1 MKSTFTKITALILSA
16 ALMFSANDVISFA
29 QGGQNLREIAV
40 ADENDGENQ
49 GDSGED
55 GQIEKAEE
63 SGLSSSD
70 PEESQSTSSNPDE
83 SQSSSSDPDESNPP
97 STNPPSTDPDES
109 ESPSTELQKFEIT
122 NIKLVDTANNE
133 EILKNDDNKYYTSK
147 SALTAEIDIVNGT
160 DKEISL
166 EVDGKKCDDY
176 DGKSG
181 IYSYAIVLS
190 AQEENKINFKLINE
204 DSVIEECITIVYD
217 ATSPEMQIQHMAGD
231 DNRILHAEPADA
243 DSQYKLYTNSREFR
257 VELEASDSNSGIAAV
272 QIKIGDI
279 DVELQEQENKYSYD
293 FTNIG
298 DNQIITYAATDKTGN
313 CKEVV
318 YKVYF
323 NDEAP
328 EMQIQHKA
336 GDDNHILNVE
346 PADADADSQYKLY
359 TNSRKFRV
367 ELEASDSNP
376 GIAAVQAKVGGIDVD
391 LQKEENKYSYEFTNI
406 EDKQVITYTATD
418 KAGNCKEAVYE
429 ICFNDEAPD
438 MEIQHVIEG
447 ENRRTLFEESIG
459 NKEKKLYTNKTD
471 FMVELKVTDDA
482 SRVEEVHAIVG
493 TDKKVL
499 QMKDGAVD
507 EYFYNLADVEDG
519 QVIKY
524 IVTDKA
530 GNRKESSVYKVC
542 VDNKNPKWG
551 MDGDAIELKDNRTI
565 SVQAQDDKSGI
576 NRIYIEEEDNDFSA
590 GNEKNEYTF
599 ALDDKI
605 IQEIK
610 NKNIEILKRK
620 IVLEDKAGNKEE
632 KEFNLLFDFT
642 APEIR
647 IVVSKDGDG
656 KVFSEGPESDKVYYT
671 TTNCTLE
678 IEVEDKKKGGYN
690 SGAQTFKIKD
700 VTDDGVGANYTCKE
714 GINKYKISC
723 QFKDQEEGEK
733 KYEFTVKD
741 KMSNIYS
748 CKVEIIYDTQEPQIR
763 IDGLKKLEG
772 ASYYNQPDVSVQII
786 EKNFIKDT
794 EGKFDK
800 NELKLEIVDLGN
812 NQKYLVTDGWDQ
824 KGDKTNI
831 CTFDMKDGV
840 YKLNARC
847 KDKLGNEKVFSIDK
861 LIIDTKEPEVSIEYG
876 LDEEKG
882 KTHYNKS
889 ATIQVTDK
897 NFDDNCNWE
906 VVELGSEKKY
916 KDLKWEKG
924 EKLDTYFSTIQYEDE
939 GTYQFKF
946 SCSDKAGNKNGE
958 GVVSDQIIIDHTAPQ
973 ITVSLDDKKPVSG
986 NVYKVERVATVTIEE
1001 QNFEG
1006 QNVEIVWT
1014 GAAQKNDLPKL
1025 SKWESAGIIH
1035 TATISFKND
1044 GKYEFKIK
1052 CTDNAGNERESQK
1065 IEEFIIDRE
1074 APVIKVEYPSGYNA
1088 QAENQFSKEP
1098 INIKVTVVDDN
1109 FDEMSGLQIIK
1120 QGASIEPKTD
1130 RKSPDGNVFVY
1141 DVSMQDDGEYKFDIS
1156 AKDKAGNETTQ
1167 ECVRDTTI
1175 DRTRPKIDLTFTD
1188 EGAKNQ
1194 KYYKKRTATIKITE
1208 MNFDESKVVLEPVGA
1223 SAALPAISGWS
1234 GSGGDIHMATLEF
1247 DKDGIY
1253 NFVVKCTDIAGN
1265 EQDKVGESHEFIIDQ
1280 TNPTVKIEYDKDSPV
1295 NEKYHN
1301 AFRTAKV
1308 IVTDENFD
1316 EKCTMKFDI
1325 TSDGDKPQI
1334 GKWTK
1339 SGASGSSQ
1347 YTCEVFFDKDGE
1359 YSFKFSCED
1368 LAGNKSNVENGGSF
1382 VIDTTKP
1389 EISVTYDNNNAKN
1402 GKYYNNSRTA
1412 TITIKDKAFADNL
1425 VSVESLNPSGGNGLP
1440 SMSAWTASGDTH
1452 TAKISFMEDGSYGF
1466 RVKCTDLADNAAK
1479 DYLGEVF
1486 IIDRSAPEVVFGGV
1500 RKNSANNGVA
1510 APTLKCTDAYLD
1522 EAGTQIILTGTNH
1535 GQLSGIAQKSTIK
1548 DGIQM
1553 VYPDFEH
1560 TQDMD
1565 DFYTLTVKAVDL
1577 AGNETEDELNF
1588 SINRFGSTYRISTD
1602 TQKLVSGYY
1611 IGKAPTITVTEIN
1624 IDELE
1629 YGEVTISKDGQTV
1642 TLRQGSDYAV
1652 AKEGEEENWKSY
1664 TYSIKPGNF
1673 AKDGVYSVGFY
1684 SKDKAS
1690 NTSDNRIKGKEIE
1703 FALDTTAPSIVA
1715 DGIESGMTYNEKSR
1729 EVTVDVKDNMFLT
1742 RLTVTDND
1750 ETLVDMSESELAENG
1765 GIVTFTLGEA
1775 DGLRDV
1781 VITAM
1786 DKVNNVQ
1793 KLEFLDVLIT
1803 SKKEVITTIENEKAV
1818 ADTEENIVKPVA
1830 GAGIVLPS
1838 YDEDDS
1844 LLYMVIEVMSA
1855 AVLIT
1860 AVVTFY
1866 RKKRKIRK

>member
-1 MKSTFTKITALILSA
+1 MRSTFTKITALILSA

-29 QGGQNLREIAV
+29 KGGQNLREIVV

-49 GDSGED
+49 GGSGSGEA
-55 GQIEKAEE
+55 IEKPDE
-63 SGLSSSD
+63 SQPTSSD
-70 PEESQSTSSNPDE
+70 PDESQSTSSKPDE
-83 SQSSSSDPDESNPP
+83 SQSSSSDPDESDPP

-109 ESPSTELQKFEIT
+109 DPPSTELQKFEIT
-122 NIKLVDTANNE
+122 NIKLVDTANKE
-133 EILKNDDNKYYTSK
+133 EIQKNDDNKYYTSK
-147 SALTAEIDIVNGT
+147 SALTAEIAIVNDT
-160 DKEISL
+160 DKKISL
-166 EVDGKKCDDY
+166 KVDETKCDDY

-181 IYSYAIVLS
+181 IYNYAIVLS
-190 AQEENKINFKLINE
+190 DEKEKEITFQLINDE
-204 DSVIEECITIVYD
+204 GVTNQECITIVYD

-231 DNRILHAEPADA
+231 DNRLLHAEPADA

-272 QIKIGDI
+272 QVKVGDN
-279 DVELQEQENKYSYD
+279 DVELQEQENKYSYE
-293 FTNIG
+293 FTDIG
-298 DNQIITYAATDKTGN
+298 DNQVITYAATDKTGN

-323 NDEAP
+323 DDEAP

-336 GDDNHILNVE
+336 GNDDHILHVE
-346 PADADADSQYKLY
+346 PADADSQYKLY
-359 TNSRKFRV
+359 TNSREFHV

-376 GIAAVQAKVGGIDVD
+376 GIAAVQAKIDDNDVE
-391 LQKEENKYSYEFTNI
+391 LKKQENKYSYEFTNV
-406 EDKQVITYTATD
+406 EDKQVITYTVTD
-418 KAGNCKEAVYE
+418 KAGNCKKAVYE
-429 ICFNDEAPD
+429 VCFNDEAPD

-459 NKEKKLYTNKTD
+459 DGEKMLYTNKTD

-493 TDKKVL
+493 TDKKDL
-499 QMKDGAVD
+499 QKKDGAVD

-519 QVIKY
+519 QAIKY

-542 VDNKNPKWG
+542 VDDEKPEWR
-551 MDGDAIELKDNRTI
+551 MDGDAIELKDNKTI

-576 NRIYIEEEDNDFSA
+576 NRIYIEEGDTDFSA
-590 GNEKNEYTF
+590 GNKENEYTF

-610 NKNIEILKRK
+610 NENIEILKRK

-642 APEIR
+642 APEMR

-671 TTNCTLE
+671 TTNCTLK
-678 IEVEDKKKGGYN
+678 IEVEDKEKSGYS
-690 SGAQTFKIKD
+690 SGAQTFEIQN
-700 VTDDGVGANYTCKE
+700 VTDGGNGTKYTCKE
-714 GINKYKISC
+714 GINKYEISC
-723 QFKDQEEGEK
+723 QFKDKEEIEK

-748 CKVEIIYDTQEPQIR
+748 CKVEIIYDPQEPQIR
-763 IDGLKKLEG
+763 IDGLKELKD
-772 ASYYNQPDVSVQII
+772 ASYYNQSDVSVQII

-812 NQKYLVTDGWDQ
+812 NQKYPVTGSWDQ
-824 KGDKTNI
+824 KGKETNV
-831 CTFDMKDGV
+831 CTINFEDGV

-847 KDKLGNEKVFSIDK
+847 KDKLGNEKDFSIDK
-861 LIIDTKEPEVSIEYG
+861 LIIDTKKPEVSIEYG

-897 NFDDNCNWE
+897 NFDDTCNWE
-906 VVELGSEKKY
+906 VVELGTEKIY
-916 KDLKWEKG
+916 NDLKWEKG
-924 EKLDTYFSTIQYEDE
+924 EKLDTYFSTIEYEDE

-958 GVVSDQIIIDHTAPQ
+958 SVVSDQIIIDHTAPQ

-1001 QNFEG
+1001 QNFED

-1025 SKWESAGIIH
+1025 SKWESAGIIR

-1109 FDEMSGLQIIK
+1109 FDEISGLQIIK

-1130 RKSPDGNVFVY
+1130 RKSPDGNAFVY
-1141 DVSMQDDGEYKFDIS
+1141 DVSMQDDGEYRFGIS

-1167 ECVRDTTI
+1167 ECVNGTTI
-1175 DRTRPKIDLTFTD
+1175 DQTDPEVEVTFTD
-1188 EGAKNQ
+1188 AGAKNE
-1194 KYYKKRTATIKITE
+1194 KYYKKRTATIKIIE
-1208 MNFDESKVVLEPVGA
+1208 RNFDENKVVLEPVGA

-1234 GSGGDIHMATLEF
+1234 GSGGDVHTATLEF
-1247 DKDGIY
+1247 DKDGVY
-1253 NFVVKCTDIAGN
+1253 GFKVKCTDSAGRN
-1265 EQDKVGESHEFIIDQ
+1265 GENNPFNEFIIDQ
-1280 TNPTVKIEYDKDSPV
+1280 TEPTVKIEYDKDSPV

-1347 YTCEVFFDKDGE
+1347 YICEVFFDKDGE

-1440 SMSAWTASGDTH
+1440 SISGWTASGDTH

-1510 APTLKCTDAYLD
+1510 APTLKCTDTYLD

-1642 TLRQGSDYAV
+1642 TLKQGSDYAV

-1750 ETLVDMSESELAENG
+1750 EMLVDMSEKELAENG

>member
-1 MKSTFTKITALILSA
+1 MRSTFTKITALVLSA

-29 QGGQNLREIAV
+29 KGGQNLREIVV

-49 GDSGED
+49 GGSGGGEL
-55 GQIEKAEE
+55 IEKSEE

-70 PEESQSTSSNPDE
+70 PEESQSTSS
-83 SQSSSSDPDESNPP
+83 DPE
-97 STNPPSTDPDES
+97 ES
-109 ESPSTELQKFEIT
+109 EPPSTELQKFEIT
-122 NIKLVDTANNE
+122 NIKLVDTTNNE
-133 EILKNDDNKYYTSK
+133 EIQKNDDNKYYTSK

-166 EVDGKKCDDY
+166 KVDETKCDDY

-181 IYSYAIVLS
+181 TYNYAIVLS
-190 AQEENKINFKLINE
+190 DEKEKEITFQLINDE
-204 DSVIEECITIVYD
+204 GVINQECITIVYD

-231 DNRILHAEPADA
+231 DNRVLHAEPADA

-257 VELEASDSNSGIAAV
+257 VELESSDSNSGIAAV
-272 QIKIGDI
+272 HVKTGNV
-279 DVELQEQENKYSYD
+279 DVELQKQENKYSYE
-293 FTNIG
+293 FTNIE
-298 DNQIITYAATDKTGN
+298 DKQVINYTATDKAGN
-313 CKEVV
+313 CKEAV
-318 YKVYF
+318 YEVYF

-328 EMQIQHKA
+328 DMEIQHMA

-359 TNSRKFRV
+359 TNSKEFRV
-367 ELEASDSNP
+367 ELEASDSNS
-376 GIAAVQAKVGGIDVD
+376 GTVIVQAKIGDIYVD
-391 LQKEENKYSYEFTNI
+391 LQKQENKYSYEFTDI
-406 EDKQVITYTATD
+406 KDKQVITYTATD
-418 KAGNCKEAVYE
+418 KFGNSKKAVYE
-429 ICFNDEAPD
+429 VRFYDEAPD
-438 MEIQHVIEG
+438 MKIQHVIEG
-447 ENRRTLFEESIG
+447 ENRRILFEESIDENG
-459 NKEKKLYTNKTD
+459 KKLYTNKTD

-493 TDKKVL
+493 TDKKAL
-499 QMKDGAVD
+499 QKKDGTED

-542 VDNKNPKWG
+542 VDDEKPEWG
-551 MDGDAIELKDNRTI
+551 MDGDEIELKDNKTI

-576 NRIYIEEEDNDFSA
+576 KRIYIEEEDTDFSA
-590 GNEKNEYTF
+590 GNKENEYKF
-599 ALDDKI
+599 ALDDNI

-610 NKNIEILKRK
+610 NKNIETLKRK
-620 IVLEDKAGNKEE
+620 IVIEDKAGNKEE

-647 IVVSKDGDG
+647 IEVSKDGG
-656 KVFSEGPESDKVYYT
+656 GSVFSEGTESDKVYYT
-671 TTNCTLE
+671 TASCTLK
-678 IEVEDKKKGGYN
+678 IEVEDKKNKGYN
-690 SGAQTFKIKD
+690 SGTQSFKIENITDGETEDRICSKD
-700 VTDDGVGANYTCKE
+700 
-714 GINKYKISC
+714 INEYKISC
-723 QFKDQEEGEK
+723 QFRGEEEKEK
-733 KYEFTVKD
+733 KYVFTVKD
-741 KMSNIYS
+741 KMYNVYS
-748 CKVEIIYDTQEPQIR
+748 CKVEIIYDSQEPQIK
-763 IDGLKKLEG
+763 IDGLKKLDG
-772 ASYYNQPDVSVQII
+772 ASYYNQSDISVQII
-786 EKNFIKDT
+786 EKNFKKDT
-794 EGKFDK
+794 EGKFDN

-812 NQKYLVTDGWDQ
+812 NQKYPGTGKWDQ
-824 KGDKTNI
+824 KGKETNV
-831 CTFDMKDGV
+831 CTINFKDGV

-1001 QNFEG
+1001 QNFEDK
-1006 QNVEIVWT
+1006 NVEIVWT
-1014 GAAQKNDLPKL
+1014 GAAQKNDRPKL
-1025 SKWESAGIIH
+1025 SEWKHAGIIH

-1044 GKYEFKIK
+1044 GKYGFKIK
-1052 CTDNAGNERESQK
+1052 CTDNAGNERESQE

-1098 INIKVTVVDDN
+1098 INIKVTVADDN
-1109 FDEMSGLQIIK
+1109 FDEVSGFQIIK
-1120 QGASIEPKTD
+1120 QGVSIEPQID
-1130 RKSPDGNVFVY
+1130 RKSQDGNVFVY

-1156 AKDKAGNETTQ
+1156 AKDKAGNETIQ
-1167 ECVRDTTI
+1167 KCVNGTI
-1175 DRTRPKIDLTFTD
+1175 IDKAKPKIDLTFTD
-1188 EGAKNQ
+1188 AGAKNE

-1234 GSGGDIHMATLEF
+1234 GSGGDIHTATLEF

-1253 NFVVKCTDIAGN
+1253 NFVVKCTDVAGN

-1280 TNPTVKIEYDKDSPV
+1280 TNPTVEIEYDKDSPV

-1440 SMSAWTASGDTH
+1440 SISGWTASGDTH

-1466 RVKCTDLADNAAK
+1466 RVKCVDLADNAAK

-1510 APTLKCTDAYLD
+1510 APTLKCTDTYLD

-1588 SINRFGSTYRISTD
+1588 SVNRFGSTYRISTD
-1602 TQKLVSGYY
+1602 TQKIVSGYY

-1642 TLRQGSDYAV
+1642 TLKQGSDYAV

-1742 RLTVTDND
+1742 SLTVTDND
-1750 ETLVDMSESELAENG
+1750 ETLIDMSEKELAENG
-1765 GIVTFTLGEA
+1765 GIVTFTLDEA

-1803 SKKEVITTIENEKAV
+1803 SKKEVITTIENEKAII
-1818 ADTEENIVKPVA
+1818 DTEDNIVKSDVA

-1866 RKKRKIRK
+1866 RKKRKVKN